1 MELLSVLKELIP
13 CFKGKYFIGDGAL
26 LGIIRG
32 GGLIPYDHDIDIY
45 IMEDTIID
53 LNHSILKKQKYYICD
68 KIYNPDNEKEK
79 VNSWLEYNSH
89 IKTNNRHLNRSQVM
103 SLASKDYKE
112 KKIIPNFT
120 KNHIDIFTL
129 KKDEADGRY
138 RTKWPNLYFTEEELE
153 LKENY
158 DLGFKVFIPNNV
170 EQVLSRQY
178 GPDWKIPNK
187 NFKYF

>member
-1 MELLSVLKELIP
+1 MDLLSVLKELIP

-26 LGIIRG
+26 LGIVRG
-32 GGLIPYDHDIDIY
+32 GCLIPYDHDIDIY
-45 IMEDTIID
+45 IFEDTIID
-53 LNHSILKKQKYYICD
+53 LNHSCLKKQKYYICD

-79 VNSWLEYNSH
+79 INIWKEYCSH
-89 IKTNNRHLNRSQVM
+89 IKTNNRHLNRPQVM

-112 KKIIPNFT
+112 KKIIPQFT
-120 KNHIDIFTL
+120 NNHIDIFVL
-129 KKDEADGRY
+129 KQDEGGRY
-138 RTKWPNLYFTEEELE
+138 RTTWDNLYFTEEELE

-178 GPDWKIPNK
+178 GSDWQIPNK